1 MRQSSP
7 ERLPQPTPQTADES
21 NAVPLIPPPP
31 PPPAVI
37 PARLEQMLLR
47 WRAANAWQL
56 DIIRPGWLRAEPVKT
71 EQTQIMASFVYVA
84 RETAS
89 GREIRSSVE
98 AATEQ
103 AAIMALLN
111 RNMLVLSIQERVG
124 KQGRTSGG
132 RVALADLVIFTRQ
145 LATMIDAG
153 LAMVQSLQALAEQ
166 TTNKVMRDVIHDVC
180 ARVEGGD
187 SFSDALKKH
196 PKAFSRLY
204 VCMVAAGEKGGLLAE
219 ILARLATYL
228 ENTARLRKKVKSAT
242 MYPAVVTVVAILIT
256 IFLLVK
262 VVPVFGEIF
271 RSFNATLPAPTM
283 YLIMVSDIVK
293 RYLFLVLLAGGGA
306 VYGWIYFIKTP
317 TGRWIWDSRRIKLPV
332 FGAIAH
338 KICLARFARTLASL
352 VRSGVPILEVL
363 QIVSQTVGNVVME
376 KAIKTTSTDIE
387 QGESIAT
394 ALAKHPVFPSMIV
407 RMVTA
412 GEQTG
417 KLDSMLERIADF
429 LDEEIETTLSGL
441 TALIEPILIV
451 FLGVVIGGMVIC
463 MFLPIFKLPEIVS
476 R

>member
-1 MRQSSP
+1 MP
-7 ERLPQPTPQTADES
+7 
-21 NAVPLIPPPP
+21 
-31 PPPAVI
+31 
-37 PARLEQMLLR
+37 
-47 WRAANAWQL
+47 
-56 DIIRPGWLRAEPVKT
+56 
-71 EQTQIMASFVYVA
+71 SFVYDA

-103 AAIMALLN
+103 AAISALLN
-111 RNMLVLSIQERVG
+111 RNMLVVSISEKVG
-124 KQGRTSGG
+124 KKGKTSGG
-132 RVALADLVIFTRQ
+132 SVALQDLVIFTRQ

-166 TTNKVMRDVIHDVC
+166 TTNKIMRDVIKDVC

-187 SFSDALKKH
+187 SFSEALQKH

-228 ENTARLRKKVKSAT
+228 ENAARLRKKVKSAM
-242 MYPAVVTVVAILIT
+242 MYPTVVTVVAICIT

-271 RSFNATLPAPTM
+271 ASFGAALPAPTQ
-283 YLIMVSDIVK
+283 YLVNISNIVK
-293 RYLFLVLLAGGGA
+293 KYLVFILAAGGAG
-306 VYGWIYFIKTP
+306 VYAWLYFIKTP
-317 TGRWIWDSRRIKLPV
+317 IGRQFWDGRHIKLPI
-332 FGAIAH
+332 FGSIAH
-338 KICLARFARTLASL
+338 KICLARFTRTLASL
-352 VRSGVPILEVL
+352 IRSGVPILEVL
-363 QIVSQTVGNVVME
+363 QIVSQTVGNVIME
-376 KAIKTTSTDIE
+376 KAIKSASVDIE
-387 QGESIAT
+387 RGESISM
-394 ALAKHPVFPSMIV
+394 ALGKHPIFPSMII

-417 KLDSMLERIADF
+417 KIDNMLERISDF
-429 LDEEIETTLSGL
+429 LDEEIETTLAGL

-463 MFLPIFKLPEIVS
+463 MFLPIFKMPEIVNLK